1 VTAVALLALAG
12 IVLLALVATLLP
24 RQDDSPEVAAPMVH
38 VEVRQAEN
46 RPYDW
51 QGEDR

>member
-1 VTAVALLALAG
+1 MTAVALLALAG

-38 VEVRQAEN
+38 VEVRQVED

-51 QGEDR
+51 ELDR